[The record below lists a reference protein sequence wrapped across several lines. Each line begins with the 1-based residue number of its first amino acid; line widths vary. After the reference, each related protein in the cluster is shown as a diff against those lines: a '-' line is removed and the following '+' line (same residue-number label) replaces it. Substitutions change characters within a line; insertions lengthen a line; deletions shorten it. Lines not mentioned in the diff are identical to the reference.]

1 MTQQV
6 LILGATSDIAQALA
20 YKFAKEGYN
29 LTLAA
34 RQPERLDATVRD
46 LQIRHN
52 VKAET
57 VEFEALDYGSHA
69 AFYERLY
76 PKPEVAI
83 LVFGYLGSQEKAQ
96 SDFVEARQIIEANYT
111 GAVSI
116 LSIIANDFEQRRKG
130 VIIGFS
136 SVAGDRGRG
145 SNYTYGSAKAALT
158 AYLSGLRNRLARANV
173 QVITVKPGFVRTKMT
188 AGLPL
193 PGPVTAKP
201 EQVAADVFKAFQKGK
216 DQLYTLWMWRYIML
230 IIRSLPESVF
240 KRLKL

>member
-34 RQPERLDATVRD
+34 RQPERLAATLTD

-52 VKAET
+52 VKAEA
-57 VEFEALDYGSHA
+57 VVFEALDYGSHA
-69 AFYERLY
+69 AFYEELN
-76 PKPEVAI
+76 PKPDVAI
-83 LVFGYLGSQEKAQ
+83 LVFGYLGNQEKSQA
-96 SDFVEARQIIEANYT
+96 DFAEARQIIEANYT

-116 LSIIANDFEQRRKG
+116 LSIIANDFERRRNG
-130 VIIGFS
+130 VVIGFS

-188 AGLPL
+188 AGIPL

-201 EQVAADVFKAFQKGK
+201 EQVAADVFKAFHKRS

-230 IIRSLPESVF
+230 IIRSLPEAIF
-240 KRLKL
+240 KKLKL

>member
-34 RQPERLDATVRD
+34 RQPERLAPTLTD

-52 VKAET
+52 VKAEA

-69 AFYERLY
+69 AFYERLN

-96 SDFVEARQIIEANYT
+96 ADFAEARQIIEANYT

-116 LSIIANDFEQRRKG
+116 LSVIANDFEQRRKG

-173 QVITVKPGFVRTKMT
+173 QVITVKPGFVRTRMT

-193 PGPVTAKP
+193 PAPVTAKP

-216 DQLYTLWMWRYIML
+216 DQLYTLWLWRYIML
-230 IIRSLPESVF
+230 IIRSLPEPIF

>member
-1 MTQQV
+1 MTHHL
-6 LILGATSDIAQALA
+6 LILGAASDIAKAVA
-20 YKFAKEGYN
+20 YRFAREGYHV
-29 LTLAA
+29 TLAA
-34 RQPERLDATVRD
+34 RRPEQLETLASD
-46 LQIRHN
+46 LKIRHN
-52 VKAET
+52 IQAEA
-57 VEFEALDYGSHA
+57 VHFDALDYGSHA
-69 AFYERLY
+69 EFYEQLS
-76 PKPEVAI
+76 PKPDVAV

-96 SDFVEARQIIEANYT
+96 TDFAEAKQIIDSNYT

-116 LSIIANDFEQRRKG
+116 LSLIANDFERRRSG
-130 VIIGFS
+130 TIIGFS

-173 QVITVKPGFVRTKMT
+173 HVITVKPGFVRTRMT

-193 PGPVTAKP
+193 PGPVTAQP
-201 EQVAADVFKAFQKGK
+201 DQVAADVFKAFTRRS

-230 IIRSLPESVF
+230 LIRGLPERIF

>member
-1 MTQQV
+1 MTQQL
-6 LILGATSDIAQALA
+6 LILGATSDIAKAVA
-20 YKFAKEGYN
+20 YRFAKEGYN

-34 RQPERLDATVRD
+34 RQPEGLETLVSD

-52 VKAET
+52 IKAEA
-57 VEFEALDYGSHA
+57 VHFDALDYGSHA
-69 AFYERLY
+69 AFYEQLS
-76 PKPEVAI
+76 PKPDVVA
-83 LVFGYLGSQEKAQ
+83 LVFGYLGSQETAQ
-96 SDFVEARQIIEANYT
+96 TDFAEAKQIIDSNYT

-116 LSIIANDFEQRRKG
+116 LSHIANDFERRRSG

-173 QVITVKPGFVRTKMT
+173 HVITIKPGFVRTRMT
-188 AGLPL
+188 AGIPL
-193 PGPVTAKP
+193 PGPVTAQP
-201 EQVAADVFKAFQKGK
+201 NQVAADLFKAFEKRQN
-216 DQLYTLWMWRYIML
+216 QVYTLWMWRYIML
-230 IIRSLPESVF
+230 IIRLLPEGIF